1 MIFQHTL
8 EQVLSGRK
16 SQTRRRAAVSD
27 AAVYGDDGQIVAV
40 RHNGRT
46 KWAVGKT
53 YAVQPGRNLPQVARI
68 RVTGIRRQKVTDISA
83 ADAVAEG
90 YDTREQFLAAWVYIH
105 GAGAAD
111 ADTWAIA
118 FTLVEASPKS

>member
-1 MIFQHTL
+1 MLPFVDDMMQALQIQI
-8 EQVLSGRK
+8 
-16 SQTRRRAAVSD
+16 D
-27 AAVYGDDGQIVAV
+27 AFWYNILLLVAV

-68 RVTGIRRQKVTDISA
+68 RVTGIRRQKVTDIIA

-90 YDTREQFLAAWVYIH
+90 YDTREQFLAAWVRIH